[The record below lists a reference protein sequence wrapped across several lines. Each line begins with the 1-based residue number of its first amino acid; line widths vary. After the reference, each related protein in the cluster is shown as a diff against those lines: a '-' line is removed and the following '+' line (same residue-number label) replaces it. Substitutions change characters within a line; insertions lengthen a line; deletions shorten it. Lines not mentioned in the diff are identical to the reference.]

1 MNNIK
6 KYKKGL
12 FECVIENAS
21 IFHFSDN
28 FFSILA
34 ANSSIDEAEIMML
47 FPGNIKQFVY
57 ELEEYCDY
65 LAIKKNNCIRVRDKI
80 KQEILNRLRIGDK
93 KHIDLLSRLQEF
105 YMIPSNCNLFLET
118 TWSSANNM
126 WMNIGDKSTDFNY
139 YTKRLILSTV
149 YKSTLCYYLRDKS
162 KTYKNTLDFL
172 DSAIEKVMAI
182 GKIKRGS
189 NLVSR
194 LKNKIPFIR
203 LIKV

>member
-6 KYKKGL
+6 KHKKSL

-21 IFHFSDN
+21 IFNFSDN
-28 FFSILA
+28 FFSMLA
-34 ANSSIDEAEIMML
+34 VNSGMGEAEIMML
-47 FPGNIKQFVY
+47 FPGNLKQFVC
-57 ELEEYCDY
+57 ELERYCDY
-65 LAIKKNNCIRVRDKI
+65 LAIKKNNCIKVRDKI
-80 KQEILNRLRIGDK
+80 KQEILNRLRLGDK
-93 KHIDLLSRLQEF
+93 KHINLLSMLQDF
-105 YMIPSNCNLFLET
+105 YMIPSNYNVFLET
-118 TWSSANNM
+118 TWSSADNI
-126 WMNIGDKSTDFNY
+126 WKNIGDKSTDFNY

-162 KTYKNTLDFL
+162 KSYKNTLDFL
-172 DSAIEKVMAI
+172 DNAIEKVMTI